1 MILHLLHDCTLAGR
15 IVRHREGIDFTEVKL
30 NSGHLRLEGTR
41 CDGSAIEAYGNRGGS
56 RRSGRSLVAY
66 SENADSND
74 PDRYER
80 VMWEA
85 GQEWISRDYGPWEP
99 LIDLPEQV
107 PDGEQPSLLDAL
119 AEEGLA

>member
-1 MILHLLHDCTLAGR
+1 MILHLLHDCTLAGKT
-15 IVRHREGIDFTEVKL
+15 VRHREGIDYAEVNL

-41 CDGSAIEAYGNRGGS
+41 CDGSRIEAYGNRN
-56 RRSGRSLVAY
+56 GRSLVAWN
-66 SENADSND
+66 ENADAHDS
-74 PDRYER
+74 DRYER
-80 VMWEA
+80 TMWEA

-119 AEEGLA
+119 AEDTLA